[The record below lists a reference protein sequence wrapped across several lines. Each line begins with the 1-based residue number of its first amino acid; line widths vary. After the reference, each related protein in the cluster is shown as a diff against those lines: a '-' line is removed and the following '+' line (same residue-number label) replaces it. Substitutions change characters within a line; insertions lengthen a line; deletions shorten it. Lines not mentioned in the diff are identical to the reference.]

1 MATLATAEIAT
12 PPQVEVVAMAAEGV
26 ATLVTVVATVAML
39 QIITA
44 GLATLQVVVEQRTM
58 VAMVGQ

>member
-1 MATLATAEIAT
+1 MAAA
-12 PPQVEVVAMAAEGV
+12 VEVEEMEPLTQAEGV
-26 ATLVTVVATVAML
+26 ATLVTVVATVAARMVL
-39 QIITA
+39 TA